1 MERRLDELTRT
12 EAIRLLTTASVGRLG
27 ITMDALPAILPVNYA
42 VVDDAIVFRSSP
54 GAKVSAAVQGA
65 VVAFEADESDVR
77 SSTGWSVLVVGCAR
91 EITDR
96 ARLEQVRSLGLRSWV
111 PGARDRF
118 VEIPLDI
125 VTGRRITAPVLDLHH
140 E

>member
-96 ARLEQVRSLGLRSWV
+96 ARLEQVR
-111 PGARDRF
+111 
-118 VEIPLDI
+118 
-125 VTGRRITAPVLDLHH
+125 
-140 E
+140 